1 MSDTSTVAVG
11 PKGRVVIPV
20 EIRRRLG
27 LHEGSELVAVLE
39 GGGVLL
45 LPRDAVKRRLRGLF
59 AGVATSMAD
68 ELIRD
73 RRAAAAEESKDG

>member
-1 MSDTSTVAVG
+1 MLSVG

-27 LHEGSELVAVLE
+27 LEEGSQLVALIE
-39 GGGVLL
+39 GDGVLL
-45 LPRDAVKRRLRGLF
+45 LPRAAVKERLRGMF
-59 AGVATSMAD
+59 SGVVASMSS

-73 RRAAAAEESKDG
+73 RRAAAAEESQPR